1 MFQSAGLIHVFLNMR
16 RSGNDPVSQRAAIDP
31 VGHGQSLAMPESML
45 WQAEGNL
52 LIEMRV
58 GEDFPF
64 G

>member
-1 MFQSAGLIHVFLNMR
+1 VFLNMR